1 MTFLAFGVQMYAI
14 GGTLQRL
21 LRGEGCPGLFIG
33 LSEGIVKLRENPPFS
48 RRKRSALEL
57 RINNLETAIKHQER
71 AIFVVNQ
78 TSFIL
83 HDSSLRIWHL
93 KGNAK
98 MLKSSLK
105 YLWIIGGTTSLA
117 LGFLGIFLPLLPT
130 TPFLLLSAFCYARGS
145 SRLYD
150 WLLRNRLFGS
160 YIKNWREGRGIPLKS
175 KIIAVI
181 LITVS
186 IGYSVLYIIPYTIG
200 KVLFVLLAVAL
211 SYYIITRPK
220 VWRRL

>member
-1 MTFLAFGVQMYAI
+1 
-14 GGTLQRL
+14 
-21 LRGEGCPGLFIG
+21 
-33 LSEGIVKLRENPPFS
+33 
-48 RRKRSALEL
+48 
-57 RINNLETAIKHQER
+57 
-71 AIFVVNQ
+71 
-78 TSFIL
+78 
-83 HDSSLRIWHL
+83 
-93 KGNAK
+93 

-150 WLLRNRLFGS
+150 WLLRNRLFGC

>member
-1 MTFLAFGVQMYAI
+1 MTELAPSDVIA
-14 GGTLQRL
+14 
-21 LRGEGCPGLFIG
+21 FINRFFPVI
-33 LSEGIVKLRENPPFS
+33 SEYQTG
-48 RRKRSALEL
+48 
-57 RINNLETAIKHQER
+57 Q
-71 AIFVVNQ
+71 VN
-78 TSFIL
+78 
-83 HDSSLRIWHL
+83 SSLRIWHL

-98 MLKSSLK
+98 VLKSSLK
-105 YLWIIGGTTSLA
+105 YLWVIGGTTSLA

-150 WLLRNRLFGS
+150 WLLRNRLFGC

-186 IGYSVLYIIPYTIG
+186 IGYSVLYIIPFTIG